1 MQITSLRIGQRVRH
15 PAYGM
20 GTVKA
25 LDETTATV
33 VFDGGDRRAVDP
45 AVSGLQPG
53 EAQATLTGLDAPLAE
68 IIAAT
73 VRTVADRLG
82 LEQPDAVREELA
94 ARWHGGRLMLHPAD
108 PAQQAKEVP
117 LETFFH
123 KIVMMRNNLRT
134 LEQKVNACDKLT
146 DAEKFDWQGYVTRCY
161 GSMTTFNILFREKAG
176 QFSSKGGEA

>member
-1 MQITSLRIGQRVRH
+1 MQISSLRIGQRVRH

-25 LDETTATV
+25 LDEITATV
-33 VFDGGDRRAVDP
+33 VFDGGDCRAVDP
-45 AVSGLQPG
+45 ALSGLLPG
-53 EAQATLTGLDAPLAE
+53 EAQASLTGLDAPLAE

-94 ARWHGGRLMLHPAD
+94 ARWHGGRLVLHPAD
-108 PAQQAKEVP
+108 PALLAKEVP

-123 KIVMMRNNLRT
+123 KIVMMRNNLRAI
-134 LEQKVNACDKLT
+134 EQKVNASDKLT
-146 DAEKFDWQGYVTRCY
+146 DAEKFDWQGYLTRCY